1 MSPLAKIYRKAVL
14 IFIGDEERFS
24 LEHRIFNLFLF
35 FVCLTTVFSFVLN
48 ITFGLYESAVL
59 TSGVCLFQS
68 IILYLSR
75 VEKRFKLALVLTGT
89 ELNTLLAV
97 NYFINGG
104 ITGPTGLLF
113 LAVLF
118 IMTSVVSQKNTWL
131 WLFLNLFLMAGL
143 FSIEYL
149 YPEAIL
155 VGYDERL
162 FIFTDVYTT
171 YIMVVVL
178 ITSGIFYKR
187 RAYEKQKQILETKA
201 LALEKLNSEK
211 TKLFSIISHDLRSPV
226 GSVKQYFSFLKEHQL
241 TDDEK
246 AIIEDGLLKSTNE
259 AYELLDNL
267 LIWAKSQM
275 GGSKPFIT
283 RLNVFETLAT
293 TLEQVKEYAK
303 SKDIIIKDTLGNI
316 EVAGDKNMLQLVIR
330 NLLYN
335 AIKFSE
341 VKGEIEFNVYEE
353 NNRAIFKVKDK
364 GVGIGEVE
372 KQKIFSLDV
381 KTQVGTKK
389 EKGTGLGL
397 VLCKD
402 YANLQNGEIWFESEL
417 GKGSTFFVSLPIY
430 KD

>member
-35 FVCLTTVFSFVLN
+35 FVCLTTVFSFALN

-59 TSGVCLFQS
+59 TAGVCLFQS

-75 VEKRFKLALVLTGT
+75 VEKRFKLALILTGT

-149 YPEAIL
+149 YPDAIL
-155 VGYDERL
+155 VGYENRL

-201 LALEKLNSEK
+201 IALEKLNSEK

-226 GSVKQYFSFLKEHQL
+226 GSVKQYLNFLKEHDL

-246 AIIEDGLLKSTNE
+246 AVIEDGLIKSTNE

-267 LIWAKSQM
+267 LNWAKGQM

-283 RLNVFETLAT
+283 RLKVAETLAT
-293 TLEQVKEYAK
+293 TLEQIREYAK
-303 SKDIIIKDTLGNI
+303 SKDIIIKDTLSNI

-341 VKGEIEFNVYEE
+341 VKGEIEFKVYEE
-353 NNRAIFKVKDK
+353 NNRAIFKVKDA
-364 GVGIGEVE
+364 GIGIGEVE

-381 KTQVGTKK
+381 KTQIGTKK

>member
-1 MSPLAKIYRKAVL
+1 
-14 IFIGDEERFS
+14 
-24 LEHRIFNLFLF
+24 
-35 FVCLTTVFSFVLN
+35 
-48 ITFGLYESAVL
+48 
-59 TSGVCLFQS
+59 
-68 IILYLSR
+68 
-75 VEKRFKLALVLTGT
+75 
-89 ELNTLLAV
+89 
-97 NYFINGG
+97 
-104 ITGPTGLLF
+104 
-113 LAVLF
+113 
-118 IMTSVVSQKNTWL
+118 
-131 WLFLNLFLMAGL
+131 
-143 FSIEYL
+143 
-149 YPEAIL
+149 
-155 VGYDERL
+155 
-162 FIFTDVYTT
+162 
-171 YIMVVVL
+171 
-178 ITSGIFYKR
+178 
-187 RAYEKQKQILETKA
+187 LETKA
-201 LALEKLNSEK
+201 IALEKLNSEK

-226 GSVKQYFSFLKEHQL
+226 GSVKQYLNFLKEHDL

-246 AIIEDGLLKSTNE
+246 AVIEEGLIKSTNE

-267 LIWAKSQM
+267 LNWAKGQM

-283 RLNVFETLAT
+283 RLKVAETLAT
-293 TLEQVKEYAK
+293 TLEQIREYAK
-303 SKDIIIKDTLGNI
+303 SKDIIIKDTLSNI

-353 NNRAIFKVKDK
+353 NNRAIFKVKDE